1 MEKERK
7 VVWLVDG
14 LPGAGG
20 GGGDY
25 YCKILS
31 VATVNSIILELAPL
45 GILIFV

>member
-14 LPGAGG
+14 LPGGG
-20 GGGDY
+20 GGRWDY

-31 VATVNSIILELAPL
+31 VETVNSIILELAPL